1 LIVYLDTS
9 ALVKLYAEEENGR
22 ELVRR
27 AVEESERTAT
37 STVAY
42 AEARAG
48 LARQQREGIFTAEEL
63 RRAVSDLDDDWPT
76 YARLTVSDPL
86 ARQAGELAER
96 HALRGYDSVHL
107 ASAVR
112 LGKRFEDLRFLA
124 FDGRL
129 TDAARQASLSV
140 YGDRT
145 EGGDGRRNVDQR
157 RS

>member
-1 LIVYLDTS
+1 MIVYLDTS
-9 ALVKLYAEEENGR
+9 ALVKLYVMEEDGR

-27 AVEESERTAT
+27 VVEESERIAT

-48 LARQQREGIFTAEEL
+48 LARIQREGIFTAEEL
-63 RRAVSDLDDDWPT
+63 RRAVTDLDEDWPT
-76 YARLTVSDPL
+76 YDRLNVSDPVSYL
-86 ARQAGELAER
+86 AGGLAER

-112 LGKRFEDLRFLA
+112 LSERFGDLRFLA

-129 TDAARQASLSV
+129 NDAARAADLAV
-140 YGDRT
+140 YGDESGTGR
-145 EGGDGRRNVDQR
+145 GADG
-157 RS
+157 